1 MYVRDRVAIS
11 DELQRKPRCS
21 DISVCLEVPDVDP
34 VSHPFGAATVLGW
47 QPRAGAPGKARTVDR
62 PPFALTKEAAMAK
75 GQKRSTREPK
85 KPKTAV
91 KKPAAGATSAP
102 YQLPVR
108 PAPAKSGGK

>member
-1 MYVRDRVAIS
+1 
-11 DELQRKPRCS
+11 
-21 DISVCLEVPDVDP
+21 
-34 VSHPFGAATVLGW
+34 
-47 QPRAGAPGKARTVDR
+47 
-62 PPFALTKEAAMAK
+62 MAK